1 MPGAVPAM
9 SVSVITSNGWSPCPQ
24 GQGLH
29 SLRTLDGVKLRKS
42 TAGPEIDEAAEAEPA
57 PKAEGK
63 GRPTPKRRDVVGP
76 RGPVTAPKTRKEAY
90 ARQKEL
96 SRQAK
101 AARAA
106 SAASGKA
113 MTPAARR
120 AALRSGELLP
130 ARDQGPTRKLARD
143 YVDSHRMFSN
153 YLLWLFPLM
162 IATYVIPGAAIIQI
176 IVVAMFFALIVEWYL
191 VGGRI
196 RRMAI
201 ERHGSAQ
208 GSSMSI
214 GFYAGS
220 RAYLPRRWRLPAPQ
234 VERGDPI

>member
-1 MPGAVPAM
+1 M
-9 SVSVITSNGWSPCPQ
+9 
-24 GQGLH
+24 
-29 SLRTLDGVKLRKS
+29 KLRKS
-42 TAGPEIDEAAEAEPA
+42 TDTSADAEVVEADDSAFANG
-57 PKAEGK
+57 GK
-63 GRPTPKRRDVVGP
+63 GRPTPKRRDVVGS

-90 ARQKEL
+90 ARQKQL
-96 SRQAK
+96 SKRART
-101 AARAA
+101 ARA
-106 SAASGKA
+106 STGRSL
-113 MTPAARR
+113 TPAERR

-162 IATYVIPGAAIIQI
+162 VATYVIPQAAIIQLVI
-176 IVVAMFFALIVEWYL
+176 IAMFFGLLVEWYI
-191 VGGRI
+191 VGGRL

-201 ERHGSAQ
+201 ERFGSAQ

-234 VERGDPI
+234 VERGDEI